1 MNNNIIETM
10 QALEAMGYSKEQ
22 IVMLMTGKKAKAG
35 KGNAEKSVDFK
46 VKYDH
51 FEKQFDGFKAVSV
64 ASNSGNPDA
73 VLTVNFDNQPDDKVR
88 NYLKGCGFKW
98 NAEKSVWYRNNVD
111 FAQKALDLVS
121 IVK

>member
-1 MNNNIIETM
+1 MNNINIETIANL
-10 QALEAMGYSKEQ
+10 QKLGFTNDQ
-22 IVMLMTGKKAKAG
+22 IMVMVSGKKAKAG

-73 VLTVNFDNQPDDKVR
+73 VLNVTFDNQPDDKVR

-98 NAEKSVWYRNNVD
+98 NAEKSVWYRNNID
-111 FAQKALDLVS
+111 FAQKSLDLIN